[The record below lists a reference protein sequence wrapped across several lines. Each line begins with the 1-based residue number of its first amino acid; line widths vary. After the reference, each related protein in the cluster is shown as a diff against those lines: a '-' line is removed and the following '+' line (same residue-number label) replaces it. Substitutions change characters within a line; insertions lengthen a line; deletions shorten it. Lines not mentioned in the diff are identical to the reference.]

1 MDDESPILLTSKR
14 ISSLLRSY
22 VFDPEVLE
30 AVQDTLRRVENL
42 LHRCS
47 GTHSPG
53 RGLTAN
59 DPVAPDVSVAS
70 VGIPTEEPQRSA
82 DFQTAASSRH
92 DLPTL
97 LPDTDFD
104 TLPVEINPTSA
115 STVTTIGL
123 FFDYDLYASDQPAL
137 VEVAQQQEDTQREG
151 DQGRDKHNR
160 INIVRENA
168 NEKDVFQVEEATI
181 QGTHAFEN
189 QEMNEIHATVADEIA
204 QALVNERCSGD
215 GSRIHAEI
223 NIVDPVLA
231 CDDRITAEHVPQA
244 RSNQILGDLPQRTS
258 GTQSSL
264 SRTAGRQERS
274 AQDPPSTPDQLQ
286 RSSVG
291 KQPKRKRQDKLQGN
305 PANRPIMWPHVAPID
320 GKAACLDEVLQR
332 FTIQAGKF
340 ASQTKRMQYLADLYI
355 YFGGPHAF
363 QQIRDA
369 FSALCGAEKMDCTTV
384 GGRVRALA
392 NIDHAHHLVRRAVHL
407 GLYLDRKHETTIAE
421 HRGEPHPDRTALH
434 QITCHAYPHMVPG
447 CAEFKGKKA
456 NVQKGAQKGQ
466 NWFVAYERCSSAL
479 WLIPKNVSDKKFEEL
494 PCKLVE
500 MFFDFLRDHR
510 GHFLGQIDELL
521 GSHVADFVTGR
532 RPYRPIPFE
541 AMTTAELAKHPRDSE
556 HYVDISRLVA
566 SSMAK

>member
-14 ISSLLRSY
+14 ISSLLRSC

-30 AVQDTLRRVENL
+30 DVHDTLRRVENL

-59 DPVAPDVSVAS
+59 DLVSPDVSVAS
-70 VGIPTEEPQRSA
+70 VGIPTEEPQRST
-82 DFQTAASSRH
+82 DFQTAVSSRH

-97 LPDTDFD
+97 LPNTDFD
-104 TLPVEINPTSA
+104 TLPIEINPTSA

-137 VEVAQQQEDTQREG
+137 VEVVQQQENTQREG
-151 DQGRDKHNR
+151 DQGRDKHSPV
-160 INIVRENA
+160 NIVCEDA
-168 NEKDVFQVEEATI
+168 NKKDVSQVEETTT

-189 QEMNEIHATVADEIA
+189 QKMNGIHGPAANEIA
-204 QALVNERCSGD
+204 QALVNERCSSD
-215 GSRIHAEI
+215 GSQIHADI

-231 CDDRITAEHVPQA
+231 CDDRVTAEHVPQA
-244 RSNQILGDLPQRTS
+244 RSNQILGDLPRRTS
-258 GTQSSL
+258 GTQSSP
-264 SRTAGRQERS
+264 SRTAGRQEQS
-274 AQDPPSTPDQLQ
+274 AQDPPSAPDQIQ
-286 RSSVG
+286 RSSEK

-320 GKAACLDEVLQR
+320 EKTACLDEVLQR
-332 FTIQAGKF
+332 FTVQAGKF

-392 NIDHAHHLVRRAVHL
+392 NIDHAHHFVRRAVHL

-421 HRGEPHPDRTALH
+421 HRGEPHPDRTALR
-434 QITCHAYPHMVPG
+434 QITCHAYPHIAPG
-447 CAEFKGKKA
+447 SAEFKEKKA

-466 NWFVAYERCSSAL
+466 NWFAAHERCSSAL
-479 WLIPKNVSDKKFEEL
+479 WLIPKNVSDKK
-494 PCKLVE
+494 
-500 MFFDFLRDHR
+500 
-510 GHFLGQIDELL
+510 
-521 GSHVADFVTGR
+521 
-532 RPYRPIPFE
+532 
-541 AMTTAELAKHPRDSE
+541 
-556 HYVDISRLVA
+556 
-566 SSMAK
+566 